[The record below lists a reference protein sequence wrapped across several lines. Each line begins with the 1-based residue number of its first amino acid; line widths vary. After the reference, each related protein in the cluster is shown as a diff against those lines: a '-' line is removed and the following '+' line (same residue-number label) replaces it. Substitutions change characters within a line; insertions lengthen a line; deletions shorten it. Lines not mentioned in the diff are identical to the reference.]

1 VSIQKDFKRTSVTL
15 AQFFRKH
22 EKTDIIASL
31 NTLMD
36 EGRFKKCISL
46 DQITL
51 EKIIFWQ
58 AVIEFFKNETF
69 KIDDAESDDVV
80 GDAYDLLPEL
90 SVFCEYIDE

>member
-1 VSIQKDFKRTSVTL
+1 LSNFL
-15 AQFFRKH
+15 RKH
-22 EKTDIIASL
+22 DQRDIIASL
-31 NTLMD
+31 HTLMD
-36 EGRFKKCISL
+36 ESKFEKCISL

-69 KIDDAESDDVV
+69 KIEDSESDNSV

-90 SVFCEYIDE
+90 SVFCEYIDQ